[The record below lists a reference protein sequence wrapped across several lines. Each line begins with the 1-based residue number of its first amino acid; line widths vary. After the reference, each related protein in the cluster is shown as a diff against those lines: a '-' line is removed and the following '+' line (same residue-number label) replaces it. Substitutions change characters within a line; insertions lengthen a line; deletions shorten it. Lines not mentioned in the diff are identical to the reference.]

1 MMDISDCPR
10 CDGTGMKD
18 PRHSDA
24 LCPECDGDGQR
35 TTVTA
40 CAECDLPMRV
50 LWSVDHTLA
59 PLRCESC
66 AAVCNETAARV
77 AAGRR

>member
-1 MMDISDCPR
+1 
-10 CDGTGMKD
+10 MKD

-50 LWSVDHTLA
+50 HWSVDRTLA
-59 PLRCESC
+59 PLLCSDC
-66 AAVCNETAARV
+66 AVVVNRNETARH
-77 AAGRR
+77 AGERSK